1 MQVLGI
7 IFHVIN
13 RFVRRVREWDRSC
26 NTWCSTGFAK
36 FRVIAIAS
44 MTELQLPTHTGDV
57 VSITVPNESKITVTT
72 TKRKIAARIDTPH
85 LEAAALSKKW
95 AASW

>member
-1 MQVLGI
+1 
-7 IFHVIN
+7 
-13 RFVRRVREWDRSC
+13 
-26 NTWCSTGFAK
+26 
-36 FRVIAIAS
+36 

-85 LEAAALSKKW
+85 LEAAAPSKKW